1 MKFSLTLLAS
11 VLTLGSLAHASV
23 IERSQGQP
31 VKNIA
36 HFSGQL
42 ITFSTTVP
50 VTTVLSRLDAQLNK
64 TAGGDPTIRTIIH
77 SSNTSQQFVA
87 GLDQIL
93 QGRDFMYVL
102 GEPLVLLF
110 IRVDGRCFCWARYF
124 SESDFDTWLKFYE
137 TTPRTSAYTVGNP
150 ILAQTILQY
159 NLGGALTIP
168 PRILILEHA
177 DHSGTSIQYQLPS
190 SVVAS
195 NGNQN
200 LKAALHT
207 LDTKLENLVRNVT
220 TV

>member
-93 QGRDFMYVL
+93 QGRDFM
-102 GEPLVLLF
+102 
-110 IRVDGRCFCWARYF
+110 YF